1 MHELKWIPLMRPN
14 CLIFRWHVSATHQL
28 PEYMRLCYEA
38 LLDVYDMIE
47 KEMAKQGRSYA
58 VDYAKS
64 TVSFA
69 GSFLIYLIERPLINV
84 EVKFLR

>member
-1 MHELKWIPLMRPN
+1 
-14 CLIFRWHVSATHQL
+14 
-28 PEYMRLCYEA
+28 MRLCYEA

-47 KEMAKQGRSYA
+47 EEMAKQGRSYA